1 LGIGTAHRSDLGER
15 MACRPFGAEYGYAPR
30 WSPWERSL
38 IQRLGVFDLPTR
50 MRARLILPYLRE
62 AAPRSVLDVG
72 FGCGHWS
79 FWLARDPS
87 CRRIVAVDPDASRVA
102 DARHVAAV
110 LGLES
115 LEFRS
120 GHVPDAIADLS
131 PQTLDVVIAIEVLQ
145 LVGPLTA
152 CVELLW
158 NLLRPGGL
166 LLAHVP
172 SLGYM
177 RPYDQHRLDVEELE
191 RLCERSGFHVVR
203 LTRTFGPYHRALFSV
218 FGRTASR
225 SRAAAAAVFPLLF
238 VLGCLRPI
246 EHPRGD
252 HRLLIARRPP

>member
-1 LGIGTAHRSDLGER
+1 MPAFWRRIRRRPPLGPMGAVAHPSPGSLGP
-15 MACRPFGAEYGYAPR
+15 ADADG
-30 WSPWERSL
+30 
-38 IQRLGVFDLPTR
+38 
-50 MRARLILPYLRE
+50 ARLILPYLRE

-120 GHVPDAIADLS
+120 GHVPEAIADLP
-131 PQTLDVVIAIEVLQ
+131 PQTLDAVIAIEVLQ

-166 LLAHVP
+166 LVAHVP

-177 RPYDQHRLDVEELE
+177 RAYDRHRLDVEDLE
-191 RLCERSGFHVVR
+191 RLCTRSGFEV
-203 LTRTFGPYHRALFSV
+203 G
-218 FGRTASR
+218 
-225 SRAAAAAVFPLLF
+225 AA
-238 VLGCLRPI
+238 
-246 EHPRGD
+246 
-252 HRLLIARRPP
+252 